1 MDTNISNK
9 ESYMD
14 HAATTYMDP
23 KVKEAMDPY
32 FCDNYGNPG
41 SFHGRGL
48 PVRES
53 IAEARA
59 KIAKYLNADS
69 SEIIFT
75 GSGTESIN
83 LAIKGVAFRKG
94 KGHIITQK
102 TEHHAVLHTCEY
114 LEKKG
119 FEVTYLPVDDFGMV
133 NPEDVKNAIK
143 EDTILVTIMYAN
155 NEVGTI
161 QPIAE
166 IGAIC
171 KENNV
176 LFHTDACQAAGALDL
191 DVKKL
196 NTDMLTINGSKI
208 YGPKGVGL
216 LYLKKGVRIDAL
228 IHGGGQESNM
238 RAGTENVPGI
248 VGLAKA
254 LELAQEN
261 RAAENARLIKLR
273 DRLITSIMDEV
284 KDTKLNGHPTQ
295 RLPNNANISF
305 LGIEGEAMLLLLS
318 EYGIYC
324 STGSACTSR
333 TLDPSHVLVGMNMP
347 YELAHG
353 SLRFTLGKRTTD
365 ADIDYLLKT
374 LLPIIAW
381 LRTLSPIKVKM
392 NEIMKRKPVSYRER
406 FA

>member
-1 MDTNISNK
+1 MDIGLSNK

-23 KVKEAMDPY
+23 KVKAAMDPY

-48 PVRES
+48 PVLDA

-59 KIAKYLNADS
+59 KIAKYFNADP

-75 GSGTESIN
+75 GGGTESIN
-83 LAIKGVAFRKG
+83 LAIKGVAFKKG

-143 EDTILVTIMYAN
+143 EDTMLVTIMYAN

-171 KENNV
+171 KEHNV

-196 NTDMLTINGSKI
+196 NVDMLTINGSKI
-208 YGPKGVGL
+208 YGPKGVGI

-248 VGLAKA
+248 IGIAKA
-254 LELAQEN
+254 LELVQGEKDT
-261 RAAENARLIKLR
+261 ENARLTKLR
-273 DRLITSIMDEV
+273 DRLINSIMTTFS
-284 KDTKLNGHPTQ
+284 DTKLNGHPTQ

-318 EYGIYC
+318 EFNIYC

-365 ADIDYLLKT
+365 ADVDYVLKT
-374 LLPIIAW
+374 LPPIINW

-392 NEIMKRKPVSYRER
+392 GDIMKRKPVSYRER

>member
-1 MDTNISNK
+1 MNIKLSNK
-9 ESYMD
+9 EVYLD

-48 PVRES
+48 LAQEA
-53 IAEARA
+53 IIEARA
-59 KIAKYLNADS
+59 KIAKQLNADP

-143 EDTILVTIMYAN
+143 KDTILVTIMYAN

-171 KENNV
+171 KENNI

-196 NTDMLTINGSKI
+196 NVDMLTINGSKI

-216 LYLKKGVRIDAL
+216 LYLKKSVRIDAL
-228 IHGGGQESNM
+228 IHGGGQENNM

-248 VGLAKA
+248 IGIAKA

-261 RAAENARLIKLR
+261 KETENARLIKLR
-273 DRLITSIMDEV
+273 DRLIESIMTTI

-318 EYGIYC
+318 EYNIYC
-324 STGSACTSR
+324 STGSACTSK

-365 ADIDYLLKT
+365 ADVDYLLKT
-374 LLPIIAW
+374 LPPIITW

-392 NEIMKRKPVSYRER
+392 SEIMKRKPVSYRER